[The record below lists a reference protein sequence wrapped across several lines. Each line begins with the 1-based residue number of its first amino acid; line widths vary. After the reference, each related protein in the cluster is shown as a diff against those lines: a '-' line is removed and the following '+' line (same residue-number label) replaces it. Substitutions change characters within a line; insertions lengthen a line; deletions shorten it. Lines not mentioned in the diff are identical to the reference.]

1 MAAEK
6 KGGSK
11 PAAKGKKPGKSL
23 SSLYTI
29 SGEKIERKN
38 RSCPKCGQGT
48 FMGKHSNRLV
58 CGKCRYVE
66 MVGKK

>member
-1 MAAEK
+1 MAVEK
-6 KGGSK
+6 KGGK
-11 PAAKGKKPGKSL
+11 PAVKSKKPGKSL

-29 SGEKIERKN
+29 SGEKIERNN

-48 FMGKHSNRLV
+48 FMARHSNRLV
-58 CGKCRYVE
+58 CGKCKYVE